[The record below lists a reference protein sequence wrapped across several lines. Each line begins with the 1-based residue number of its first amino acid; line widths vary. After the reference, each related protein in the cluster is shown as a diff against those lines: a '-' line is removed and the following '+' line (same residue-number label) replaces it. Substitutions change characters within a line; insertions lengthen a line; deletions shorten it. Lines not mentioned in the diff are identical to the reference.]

1 MINRSGM
8 YGVMKKINIFKTN
21 KIPDSYISLFYDIKN
36 GISRVNTLTDNVK
49 KEIKKANDD
58 VLEGKEPK

>member
-1 MINRSGM
+1 
-8 YGVMKKINIFKTN
+8 MKKINIFKTN